1 MYINII
7 LSICIKVLRVEN
19 FPKKAIEIT
28 AKYFLKGIY
37 HKEMKNGRENN
48 SKTIDK
54 QIVNDAIDL
63 RKNTIE
69 KEYSRNKI

>member
-1 MYINII
+1 MI
-7 LSICIKVLRVEN
+7 LNICIKIFRIEN
-19 FPKKAIEIT
+19 FPKKTIEIT

-37 HKEMKNGRENN
+37 HREMKNDRENN

-63 RKNTIE
+63 RKLNP
-69 KEYSRNKI
+69 